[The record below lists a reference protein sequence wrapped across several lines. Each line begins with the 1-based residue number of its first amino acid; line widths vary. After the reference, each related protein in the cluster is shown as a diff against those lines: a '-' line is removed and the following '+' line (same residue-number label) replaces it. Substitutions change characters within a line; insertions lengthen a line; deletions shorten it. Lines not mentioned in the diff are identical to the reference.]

1 MTVLRSLSI
10 VALLLFG
17 CRQDATPSADPHPP
31 TTNDASTT
39 EAATEPSADASA
51 RANPPPATDGAADD
65 PSADAT
71 SDGSPQLEGPN
82 KGPPRNLE
90 VLPKDWTRK
99 QVTTYMKTINRGL
112 GVKCKHCHNTAD
124 YAEDHKNKKVGR
136 DMIAMQER
144 INREYFAGEG
154 KVTCFTCH
162 NGELEI
168 PK

>member
-1 MTVLRSLSI
+1 MTVTRSLSI
-10 VALLLFG
+10 VVVLLFG
-17 CRQDATPSADPHPP
+17 CRGEPATTTDPTPAPSSDG
-31 TTNDASTT
+31 ASG
-39 EAATEPSADASA
+39 
-51 RANPPPATDGAADD
+51 RPPAGDAGRGLTPKGSEGAGETASDAALRGDGGPDTD
-65 PSADAT
+65 
-71 SDGSPQLEGPN
+71 LEAGN
-82 KGPPRNLE
+82 KGPPRNLK

-99 QVTTYMKTINRGL
+99 QVTAYMKTINRGL
-112 GVKCKHCHNTAD
+112 GVKCKHCHNTAN
-124 YAEDHKNKKVGR
+124 YAEDHENKGVGR